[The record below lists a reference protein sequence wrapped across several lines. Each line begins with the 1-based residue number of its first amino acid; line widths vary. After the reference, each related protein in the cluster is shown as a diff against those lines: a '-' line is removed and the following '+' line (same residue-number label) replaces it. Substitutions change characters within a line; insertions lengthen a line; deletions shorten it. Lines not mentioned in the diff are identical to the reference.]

1 MYIVIYRCRFMF
13 IVSIQTMFMLVL
25 WESMYWWALKKVEFS
40 ERGIS
45 CCLTAFYLNLKRLCN
60 ARPVPSSLLG
70 KRWNP
75 NLSLS
80 LSVVFS
86 STFVLFMIHQTKIE
100 MNVNLTHRPTLTLR
114 VSIPEIKKIV
124 LIIYRYAG
132 DFFCGSWNWQIWA
145 NNVYYY

>member
-1 MYIVIYRCRFMF
+1 MQCATSAKF
-13 IVSIQTMFMLVL
+13 LAG
-25 WESMYWWALKKVEFS
+25 EEVEPQS
-40 ERGIS
+40 
-45 CCLTAFYLNLKRLCN
+45 
-60 ARPVPSSLLG
+60 
-70 KRWNP
+70 
-75 NLSLS
+75 LSLS

-132 DFFCGSWNWQIWA
+132 DFFCGS
-145 NNVYYY
+145 